1 MSLRAVQEENK
12 EKVYYIV
19 LHCNTETF
27 LMFGV
32 FVVLQKDFL
41 LTTNF
46 SVLHV
51 LCLFCIT
58 LYYIVVQAIFCA
70 KMVFCAIRLSRA
82 KASNFRPS
90 FLRFGTDAKQSLFS
104 KKREKK
110 FLCRTFVRLQISTSV
125 AKDFFLESITTFIEP
140 GRYVCLKFI
149 VISLV
154 SICFFRIFMFDYF
167 LFPIF

>member
-19 LHCNTETF
+19 LLCNTETF
-27 LMFGV
+27 PAFRV

-51 LCLFCIT
+51 LCFFSIT
-58 LYYIVVQAIFCA
+58 LYYIVVHAIFCA
-70 KMVFCAIRLSRA
+70 KMVFCAIRLSCA

-104 KKREKK
+104 KKGKRNS
-110 FLCRTFVRLQISTSV
+110 FVGRLSDYRFPLLLQRTF
-125 AKDFFLESITTFIEP
+125 F
-140 GRYVCLKFI
+140 
-149 VISLV
+149 
-154 SICFFRIFMFDYF
+154 
-167 LFPIF
+167 